1 MMIADTLI
9 VALIGLAGGIVL
21 GLAARLGRFCALGA
35 IEDALY
41 GGSLLRLRMWAL
53 AAAVAMAAS
62 FTAESAGLF
71 DPAASIYLDLAWSP
85 LATILGGLMFGY
97 GMALVGTCAYG
108 ALARLGGGDLRALV
122 MVLVIAVS
130 GYMAIGGLTALA
142 RFRLTEATAVEPF
155 GLAHAPAAAIGV
167 PPALIGWPV
176 ALAIAAWALSDREF
190 RMARGRLAAAI
201 GAGLAVAFGWIGTTL
216 ASETTFATVRVESY
230 SFVTPLGD
238 ALLYAMT
245 STGSTL
251 DFGIG
256 AVVGV
261 IVGAAIGSALKG
273 EFRWEACDDARELR
287 RQILGAFLMGTGG
300 VLALGCTVGQGLTAL
315 SVLAPSAVLAIAGI
329 VLGAVI
335 GLRML
340 VEGRLFA

>member
-1 MMIADTLI
+1 ME
-9 VALIGLAGGIVL
+9 IGDAWLAALAGLMGGLVL

-41 GGSLLRLRMWAL
+41 GGSFLRLRMWGL
-53 AAAVAMAAS
+53 AGAVAMFAV
-62 FTAESAGLF
+62 FVAEGAGIVETGR
-71 DPAASIYLDLAWSP
+71 SIYLRLPWSP
-85 LATILGGLMFGY
+85 LATALGGLMFGY

-122 MVLVIAVS
+122 MVLVIGLSA
-130 GYMAIGGLTALA
+130 YMAVGGLTALA
-142 RFRLTEATAVEPF
+142 RARLTDATAVEPF
-155 GLAHAPAAAIGV
+155 GIAHGLGATAGLPAWPVGIVLALGLAAI
-167 PPALIGWPV
+167 
-176 ALAIAAWALSDREF
+176 ALADGRF
-190 RMARGRLAAAI
+190 RRARGRLFAAAA
-201 GAGLAVAFGWIGTTL
+201 AGGAVAFGWI
-216 ASETTFATVRVESY
+216 ATARLGATAFVPVPFESY

-238 ALLYAMT
+238 SILYAMT
-245 STGSTL
+245 STGATV

-261 IVGAAIGSALKG
+261 VLGAALGSAIRG

-300 VLALGCTVGQGLTAL
+300 VLALGCTVGQGLSGL
-315 SVLAPSAVLAIAGI
+315 SVLAPSAVVAVICIG
-329 VLGAVI
+329 LGAI
-335 GLRML
+335 FGLRLL